1 MPMFGFFKKGNDKS
15 SHELSVKQAN
25 EIRKQFK
32 DQYDI
37 EIYREAYTP
46 DDMKCLGYR
55 KIAPNAATSL
65 NMLFRYIPQLAVDK
79 INHAAVD
86 TAFKAAVD
94 GSFRVRLGAGMHMPH
109 SKLHPEAF
117 RAMGFSDV
125 TNKLSGQA
133 ELFKNNAVLNVSNAP
148 QVALGIFNVAS
159 LITGQ
164 YFMSQI
170 NGKLLNLSSSVN
182 RIEQFL
188 EAEQRSK
195 LKAAIQELENIIA
208 HLEFIKQDADKT
220 RSKID
225 RLLVIQNSA
234 REAMNLYQE
243 RIANELASVQ
253 TTDKEDEIL
262 RMLNSIGSYLIQYR
276 YAVQLYGYAIM
287 IEIQLQNV
295 VNLDELEEYRN
306 DINGWIH
313 TFQND
318 ISKYTDDLNNYLNEN
333 KSLNK
338 RGVLQYLST
347 FGAAA
352 GGAWLKLPF
361 ATNTSLAKSIDE
373 LFDGRRKKKKEEC
386 VLLADN
392 YLNQISDM
400 DNVEAPARTLSHYIE
415 IMENEIELVR
425 VGSDYYTN
433 IPEAL

>member
-1 MPMFGFFKKGNDKS
+1 MFSFFKKDKGKS
-15 SHELSVKQAN
+15 SHELSVKQAS

-37 EIYREAYTP
+37 EIYHETYTP
-46 DDMKCLGYR
+46 DDMRRMGYR
-55 KIAPNAATSL
+55 KIDSNAVASL
-65 NMLFRYIPQLAVDK
+65 NMLFYCVPQLVVDK
-79 INHAAVD
+79 INQAAVSN
-86 TAFKAAVD
+86 AFKAAVD
-94 GSFRVRLGAGMHMPH
+94 GSFRVHLGAGMHLPH

-133 ELFKNNAVLNVSNAP
+133 ELFENNAVLTVSNAP

-159 LITGQ
+159 MVTGQ

-170 NGKLLNLSSSVN
+170 NGKLQNLSNSIG
-182 RIEQFL
+182 RMEQLL

-195 LKAAIQELENIIA
+195 LKAAIQELESIIS
-208 HLEFIKQDADKT
+208 HLEFIRQDADKT
-220 RSKID
+220 RSKIE

-243 RIANELASVQ
+243 QISNELTSAQ
-253 TTDKEDEIL
+253 AADKDDEII
-262 RMLNSIGSYLIQYR
+262 RKLNSVGNYLLQYR
-276 YAVQLYGYAIM
+276 YAVQLYSYAVM
-287 IEIQLQNV
+287 LEIQLQNV
-295 VNLDELEEYRN
+295 VDPDELEKYRSEI
-306 DINGWIH
+306 DTWIQI
-313 TFQND
+313 FQND
-318 ISKYTDDLNNYLNEN
+318 VSKCADDLSKYLNEN

-338 RGVLQYLST
+338 RSILQYIST
-347 FGAAA
+347 A
-352 GGAWLKLPF
+352 GGAVGGAALNLSPD
-361 ATNTSLAKSIDE
+361 ANTSLVKSIDE
-373 LFDGRRKKKKEEC
+373 FFNGRRKKKKEEC

-425 VGSDYYTN
+425 IGQEYYTN
-433 IPEAL
+433 IPDAF